1 MADVA
6 STMREAAHRLS
17 EVSDTPRLDAE
28 LLMAD
33 ALGVTR
39 SQMLIGHQTA
49 EIPTKFAQNLNRRMR
64 SEPVAYIL
72 GKAEFFGRE
81 FTVTPDVLIPRSDSE
96 VLIETALELA
106 SNAKRVLDLGT
117 GSGALLIS
125 AVLELPDASGIAID
139 ASQPALNV
147 ALANAQRHGLEQ
159 TRAIF
164 RHASW
169 RSEGWAEDLG
179 SFDLILCNP
188 PYVEADAELDIDVR
202 DFEPSEALFA
212 GPDGLDDYR
221 IIIPQL
227 REFMNENAVA
237 IFEIGHTQAEAVTEI
252 AKSGGFATETRKDLA
267 NRPRCVI
274 LR

>member
-6 STMREAAHRLS
+6 NTMREAARMLDG
-17 EVSDTPRLDAE
+17 VSDTPRLDVE

-39 SQMLIGHQTA
+39 SQMLISYQDVQA
-49 EIPTKFAQNLNRRMR
+49 PAQFAQHLNRRMQ

-81 FTVTPDVLIPRSDSE
+81 FAVAPDVLIPRDDSE

-106 SNAKRVLDLGT
+106 PSAKRVLDLGT

-125 AVLELPDASGIAID
+125 AVLELPDASGIATD

-147 ALANAQRHGLEQ
+147 ARANAERLGLSGDE
-159 TRAIF
+159 AEF
-164 RHASW
+164 HHKSW
-169 RSEGWAEDLG
+169 RQDDWAHG
-179 SFDLILCNP
+179 FGQFDLILCNP
-188 PYVEADAELDIDVR
+188 PYVEADAALDPDVR
-202 DFEPSEALFA
+202 DFEPAEALFA

-227 REFMNENAVA
+227 RELMNDNAIA

-252 AKSGGFATETRKDLA
+252 AKSGGFETETRKDLA